1 MSDPLIESRTAA
13 VAARPGDV
21 AQRQHLAELLPRA
34 HEPAACLTKRRLL

>member
-21 AQRQHLAELLPRA
+21 AQGPHLTELLSRA
-34 HEPAACLTKRRLL
+34 HEPAAYLTKRRLR